1 MALRNRHEQ
10 PPCDKKVTAIFPCG
24 VNAPVQ
30 YGEVIKSWAIYFQ
43 QQQFIPEDRL
53 QETFSDLFGVKLA
66 TATLNGFSESVYD
79 GLSDFDSE
87 VLSKIKIEPVKHLD
101 ETGFRENAETLGF
114 TNRYGC
120 KNLVYYEQHEDMLGA
135 ISREKQKKAGSR
147 KKKIALIESTNL
159 EWQDLYKTL
168 L

>member
-1 MALRNRHEQ
+1 MDKQPAVYIMAN
-10 PPCDKKVTAIFPCG
+10 KKNGTLYVGVTSDI
-24 VNAPVQ
+24 
-30 YGEVIKSWAIYFQ
+30 IKRIYQ
-43 QQQFIPEDRL
+43 H
-53 QETFSDLFGVKLA
+53 K
-66 TATLNGFSESVYD
+66 
-79 GLSDFDSE
+79 
-87 VLSKIKIEPVKHLD
+87 
-101 ETGFRENAETLGF
+101 NAETLGF

-135 ISREKQKKAGSR
+135 ISREKQIKAGSR